1 MCVKISSKYVHFSGV
16 NCIEMLNAPKLSL
29 LSVNQTNFEVSVSLT
44 GVSTSPVLWNFLLN
58 LKLKIVFF
66 KEQGKISVFLSHHP
80 SHFIVC
86 TKSYSPQKHF
96 HITHCTKKNGMLDS
110 ILFRIKYIFVP
121 DSEWKL
127 KGSPHSK
134 ESKQSQGE
142 WGEQV

>member
-1 MCVKISSKYVHFSGV
+1 MCKNIFKVCALLRGELYWDAKCSEALPAKCKPNQLWGFSFINGGFHFS
-16 NCIEMLNAPKLSL
+16 CPLKL
-29 LSVNQTNFEVSVSLT
+29 F
-44 GVSTSPVLWNFLLN
+44 LN

-66 KEQGKISVFLSHHP
+66 KELGKISVFLSHHP
-80 SHFIVC
+80 SHFTVC